1 MIIYFAKRST
11 VIIFF
16 CDICSRSLKFKF
28 FLSFFCDLLI
38 EIIFFPLT
46 FDFKYLIVVSTS
58 GSSGMITKNNS
69 NNYNITDIFENVSHA
84 KYDLMNDIM
93 SLGIH
98 RLWKKYFVDLV
109 LSKHTGNEK
118 ILDIASGSGDIFNLL
133 PISKNLY
140 ALDPVSEM
148 HNISRKKNNSK
159 KINYKVGYAEN
170 LPYKKNFFQII
181 TCTYGVRNFNNRK
194 NGFSEIYRCLKKNG
208 YFFIME
214 FGIPKRDLL
223 KSPYK
228 NFLKYILPFTGSI
241 ISNDRHSYKYL
252 ADSIISFPNQNNLLK
267 ELINT
272 GFSHIKTIDFISG
285 ANSIY
290 IVQKK

>member
-1 MIIYFAKRST
+1 MQQYLQNKKGLVES
-11 VIIFF
+11 V
-16 CDICSRSLKFKF
+16 
-28 FLSFFCDLLI
+28 
-38 EIIFFPLT
+38 
-46 FDFKYLIVVSTS
+46 FDQVY
-58 GSSGMITKNNS
+58 
-69 NNYNITDIFENVSHA
+69 DR
-84 KYDLMNDIM
+84 YDLMNDFM

-109 LSKHTGNEK
+109 LSKHTDNEK

-148 HNISRKKNNSK
+148 HNISRKKNSSK
-159 KINYKVGYAEN
+159 KINYEVGYAEN

-181 TCTYGVRNFNNRK
+181 TCTYGVRNFKNRK

-223 KSPYK
+223 KSSYK

>member
-1 MIIYFAKRST
+1 M
-11 VIIFF
+11 
-16 CDICSRSLKFKF
+16 
-28 FLSFFCDLLI
+28 

-46 FDFKYLIVVSTS
+46 FEFKYLIVVSTS
-58 GSSGMITKNNS
+58 GNSGMISKNNS
-69 NNYNITDIFENVSHA
+69 NQYNITDIFENVSHA

-109 LSKHTGNEK
+109 LSKHTDDEN

-133 PISKNLY
+133 PIHKNLY
-140 ALDPVSEM
+140 AVDPISEM
-148 HNISRKKNNSK
+148 HNISRKKNSSK
-159 KINYKVGYAEN
+159 KIDYQVGYAED
-170 LPYKKNFFQII
+170 LPYKKNFFKTI

-194 NGFSEIYRCLKKNG
+194 DGFAEIYRCLKKNG

-214 FGIPKRDLL
+214 FGIPKRNLL
-223 KSPYK
+223 KKPYK

-241 ISNDRHSYKYL
+241 VSNDRHSYKYL
-252 ADSIISFPNQNNLLK
+252 AESIISFPSQINFVK
-267 ELINT
+267 ELINA
-272 GFSHIKTIDFISG
+272 GFSHVKTIDFISG